1 VDLQG
6 GSVYIVADR
15 NVVDLAFET
24 RTFNAGDGS
33 HGSSANMT
41 GRSGRDIIVRVP
53 IGTIVTDVSSEDDH
67 NYGHSSSQEVLW
79 ADDDENNNEV
89 ESQLDDAD
97 ELPNADKEQEEL
109 IEFKEVT
116 QEELD
121 ALDASSNKSSRDPN
135 AQVTVVGVVSSP

>member
-1 VDLQG
+1 
-6 GSVYIVADR
+6 VYIVADR

-41 GRSGRDIIVRVP
+41 GRSGKDIIVRVP

-67 NYGHSSSQEVLW
+67 NYGNSSSQEVLW
-79 ADDDENNNEV
+79 ADDDEINNEV
-89 ESQLDDAD
+89 ESQLDDD
-97 ELPNADKEQEEL
+97 GEDIPNADREQQEL

-121 ALDASSNKSSRDPN
+121 AFDASSNKSTRDPN
-135 AQVTVVGVVSSP
+135 AQVTVCWYCEQSMDVC